1 MFKCLYRNINNNY
14 FSLACEFLK
23 KLENDP
29 KYCLY
34 SSLCQS
40 SFSKQCNFD
49 RADIDILTNNNLVTV
64 SSVLR
69 YNFDEKKKKLIILPV
84 LRDQNDLHLLCFP
97 NVFNK
102 LKILVQS
109 LNKDDFSRIKILSL
123 SQHKKYCTPLIKF
136 VHAQPSIFSLFFK
149 DIHKRE
155 ITSPHP
161 SFNTRKRDKIYMVD
175 QETFNMSF
183 NKILSLP
190 IVLHYKAFFFEQFI
204 RTLPSKNKLFKYGFA
219 ETNLC
224 FIID

>member
-1 MFKCLYRNINNNY
+1 MYITSLRFWFNRSIKMILAELKY
-14 FSLACEFLK
+14 F
-23 KLENDP
+23 P
-29 KYCLY
+29 
-34 SSLCQS
+34 
-40 SFSKQCNFD
+40 
-49 RADIDILTNNNLVTV
+49 LVSTKSTV
-64 SSVLR
+64 LLLSNSCMHS
-69 YNFDEKKKKLIILPV
+69 
-84 LRDQNDLHLLCFP
+84 HLFFHC
-97 NVFNK
+97 
-102 LKILVQS
+102 
-109 LNKDDFSRIKILSL
+109 
-123 SQHKKYCTPLIKF
+123 
-136 VHAQPSIFSLFFK
+136 FFK

-224 FIID
+224 

>member
-1 MFKCLYRNINNNY
+1 MK
-14 FSLACEFLK
+14 
-23 KLENDP
+23 
-29 KYCLY
+29 
-34 SSLCQS
+34 
-40 SFSKQCNFD
+40 
-49 RADIDILTNNNLVTV
+49 
-64 SSVLR
+64 
-69 YNFDEKKKKLIILPV
+69 KKKKLIILPV
-84 LRDQNDLHLLCFP
+84 LRDQIDLNLLCFP

-190 IVLHYKAFFFEQFI
+190 IVLYYKAFFFEQFI

-219 ETNLC
+219 IMYIVL
-224 FIID
+224 I

>member
-1 MFKCLYRNINNNY
+1 MFF
-14 FSLACEFLK
+14 FSRFEV
-23 KLENDP
+23 ENECDLLC
-29 KYCLY
+29 YYIY
-34 SSLCQS
+34 SYSNLVHPPFNPSICQS

-84 LRDQNDLHLLCFP
+84 LRDQIDLNLLCFP

-161 SFNTRKRDKIYMVD
+161 SFNTRKRDKIYMV
-175 QETFNMSF
+175 
-183 NKILSLP
+183 
-190 IVLHYKAFFFEQFI
+190 
-204 RTLPSKNKLFKYGFA
+204 
-219 ETNLC
+219 
-224 FIID
+224 

>member
-1 MFKCLYRNINNNY
+1 MKR
-14 FSLACEFLK
+14 
-23 KLENDP
+23 
-29 KYCLY
+29 
-34 SSLCQS
+34 
-40 SFSKQCNFD
+40 
-49 RADIDILTNNNLVTV
+49 
-64 SSVLR
+64 
-69 YNFDEKKKKLIILPV
+69 KKKKLIILPV
-84 LRDQNDLHLLCFP
+84 LCDQIDLNLLCFP
-97 NVFNK
+97 NVYNQ

-204 RTLPSKNKLFKYGFA
+204 RTRHPK
-219 ETNLC
+219 
-224 FIID
+224 IIFSNMDLLKPIYVLSSTEHNIFYCKFPTYIYS